1 MEQYKILGVDE
12 NASMEEI
19 KIAYENKVNKLKEE
33 IRDERRA
40 KAFIKVFDKAYEEIK
55 LDREKNKYKENL
67 VNDYDKNSLNDI
79 SQSNFKRDSWDDYN
93 NFHYDDEKEETKK
106 KSKRSSPNNS
116 SVKKQKS
123 DKKKPSKDRN
133 DESNK
138 EKTKR
143 DNAKKVVNRQKGE
156 ADTVTK
162 VIQILIKIIA
172 LPVIA
177 ILSIIIFLCKVINL
191 ISWIAT
197 KIIIIG
203 AIAVAS
209 IHGYQVYIGQPMYY
223 EIFALCA
230 VAFVASLFLPSI
242 LKIIPS
248 ILGKINDKLKD
259 FVF

>member
-33 IRDERRA
+33 VKDERRA
-40 KAFIKVFDKAYEEIK
+40 KAFIKVLNKAYEEIK
-55 LDREKNKYKENL
+55 FEREKNQYKETF
-67 VNDYDKNSLNDI
+67 VNDSNKNNLNENSQKNLKRDTWDEYDNFQDDDKSEIKKRSKKSSSNNSLMN
-79 SQSNFKRDSWDDYN
+79 
-93 NFHYDDEKEETKK
+93 
-106 KSKRSSPNNS
+106 
-116 SVKKQKS
+116 KQKS
-123 DKKKPSKDRN
+123 DKKKPSKDGN
-133 DESNK
+133 KEGNK
-138 EKTKR
+138 EKYKR
-143 DNAKKVVNRQKGE
+143 DNTKKVANRKKRESSTISE
-156 ADTVTK
+156 A
-162 VIQILIKIIA
+162 INILFKIIT

-177 ILSIIIFLCKVINL
+177 VLSIIIFLCKVINL

-223 EIFALCA
+223 EVFVLCA
-230 VAFVASLFLPSI
+230 VAFVVSLFLPSI
-242 LKIIPS
+242 LKVVPS
-248 ILGKINDKLKD
+248 ILVKINNKLKN